1 MTEDRAIADR
11 QTQWLRGVLDLAV
24 LATLRSA
31 GTSYGYAL
39 IQSLTEAGI
48 PDLKGGTIYPLLA
61 RLEQEGLVSSEWHA
75 GDGGPGRKYFTI
87 TSTGA
92 EVLIR
97 GSAGWADFSARIGW
111 ILGDTHSRGS
121 SPILNDVNT
130 MGADQ

>member
-1 MTEDRAIADR
+1 MTEDRTITDR

-24 LATLRSA
+24 LATLQSQ

-48 PDLKGGTIYPLLA
+48 LDLKGGTIYPLLA
-61 RLEQEGLVSSEWHA
+61 RLEQEGLVSSEWRA

-87 TSTGA
+87 TATGR

-97 GSAGWADFSARIGW
+97 SAAGWTDFSARIGS
-111 ILGDTHSRGS
+111 ILGGALSRG
-121 SPILNDVNT
+121 
-130 MGADQ
+130 GR

>member
-1 MTEDRAIADR
+1 VAKNRALADR

-24 LATLRSA
+24 LATLQSA

-75 GDGGPGRKYFTI
+75 GDGGPGRKFFTI
-87 TSTGA
+87 TTTGR
-92 EVLIR
+92 EVLAK
-97 GSAGWADFSARIGW
+97 SAAGWVDFSARIGS
-111 ILGDTHSRGS
+111 ILGATHSRG
-121 SPILNDVNT
+121 
-130 MGADQ
+130 GR

>member
-39 IQSLTEAGI
+39 IQSLTGAGI

-61 RLEQEGLVSSEWHA
+61 RLEQEGLVSSEWRA

-87 TSTGA
+87 TTTGR
-92 EVLIR
+92 EVLVR
-97 GSAGWADFSARIGW
+97 SAAGWADFSARIGS
-111 ILGDTHSRGS
+111 ILGDAHSRG
-121 SPILNDVNT
+121 
-130 MGADQ
+130 GQ

>member
-1 MTEDRAIADR
+1 MAEDRAIADR

-24 LATLRSA
+24 LATLASA

-39 IQSLTEAGI
+39 IQSLTQAGI

-61 RLEQEGLVSSEWHA
+61 RLEQDDLVSIEWHA

-87 TSTGA
+87 TATGR

-97 GSAGWADFSARIGW
+97 SAAGWTDFSARIGS
-111 ILGDTHSRGS
+111 ILGDALSREGR
-121 SPILNDVNT
+121 
-130 MGADQ
+130 

>member
-1 MTEDRAIADR
+1 VVTEDRAAADR

-24 LATLRSA
+24 LATLQSA

-48 PDLKGGTIYPLLA
+48 LDLKGGTIYPLMA

-87 TSTGA
+87 TTTGR
-92 EVLIR
+92 EVLVR
-97 GSAGWADFSARIGW
+97 SAAGWADFSARIGS
-111 ILGDTHSRGS
+111 ILGGALSRG
-121 SPILNDVNT
+121 
-130 MGADQ
+130 G

>member
-1 MTEDRAIADR
+1 MSENRAITDR

-24 LATLRSA
+24 LATLQSQ

-48 PDLKGGTIYPLLA
+48 LDLKGGTIYPLLA

-87 TSTGA
+87 TPSGRATLA
-92 EVLIR
+92 N
-97 GSAGWADFSARIGW
+97 GSAGWIDFAASIGT
-111 ILGDTHSRGS
+111 ILRHS
-121 SPILNDVNT
+121 NT
-130 MGADQ
+130 TGAAQ